1 MPTELRLSA
10 GEPVPRVPPRRG
22 PREAE
27 VERGR
32 RRFSVVWLV
41 PLVAAAIAAWLAVTT
56 LREKGPTVTI
66 AFKTAEGL
74 EAGKTKVRYKDIEVG
89 TVGDVRLSDDLKGV
103 VAVAELRKQVEPF
116 MTEGTR
122 WWVVRPR
129 VGASGVSGLGTLISG
144 AYIGLD
150 PGQGKRTLSFTG
162 LEEPPP
168 LTSDAPGR
176 RFSLHADALGSVD
189 QGSPVYYR
197 GLQVGQVL
205 SSTLDENRR
214 TFTFEVFVDAP
225 HDQLVRDASRFWNAS
240 GIDVSVGAGGVDV
253 STESLQSILAGG
265 VAFDTPGIEAPGEE
279 AAADHAFPLHE
290 SRRKVDEPVYTEKV
304 PYLVRFEGSVGG
316 LHAGSPVQ
324 FNGIPVGAVTGVQLE
339 YDAATHKLGVPVTLD
354 IEPQRIAVR
363 GGTGGP
369 REPYATMRNLV
380 AQGLRAQLETGNLL
394 TGE

>member
-1 MPTELRLSA
+1 MPTELRLSPSA
-10 GEPVPRVPPRRG
+10 PAPPVPPRRG
-22 PREAE
+22 LPEAE
-27 VERGR
+27 VKHGR

-41 PLVAAAIAAWLAVTT
+41 PLVAAAVAGWLAGTT
-56 LREKGPTVTI
+56 LGGEGPTVTI

-89 TVGDVRLSDDLKGV
+89 TVQDLRLSDDLKNV
-103 VAVAELRKQVEPF
+103 VAVAELRKQAEPF
-116 MTEGTR
+116 VTEGTR

-150 PGQGKRTLSFTG
+150 PGRGERTFSFTG

-168 LTSDAPGR
+168 MTSDVPGR
-176 RFSLHADALGSVD
+176 RFRLHADALGSVD

-197 GLQVGQVL
+197 GLRVGRVL
-205 SSTLDENRR
+205 GRTLDDDRR
-214 TFTFEVFVDAP
+214 SFTFAVFVDAP
-225 HDQLVRDASRFWNAS
+225 HDRLVRDTSRFWNAS

-279 AAADHAFPLHE
+279 ATAGHAFRLYE

-304 PYLVRFEGSVGG
+304 PYLVRFEGSGGG
-316 LHAGSPVQ
+316 LH
-324 FNGIPVGAVTGVQLE
+324 
-339 YDAATHKLGVPVTLD
+339 
-354 IEPQRIAVR
+354 
-363 GGTGGP
+363 
-369 REPYATMRNLV
+369 
-380 AQGLRAQLETGNLL
+380 
-394 TGE
+394 